1 MSAALVALGII
12 AVIIIGALLFG
23 AIGAHQLTKKATAQ
37 EYMVG
42 GRSFGPLFLWLL
54 LAGEIYTSFTFLGA
68 AGWAYGKGAPALY
81 ILCYPTVAYIISY
94 FLLPPIW
101 RAAKRRNLLTG
112 PDFLESHYRSKAL
125 GIAVAM
131 VGFLFLVP
139 YVTLQM
145 RGIEILLAI
154 AGYASFNSAVAVAL
168 AFVLI
173 AIFVYVGGLRGI
185 AWAAIIKDSMVLLG
199 VLFAGIAI
207 PIHFF
212 GSPANAIHRLLQVH
226 PGWLNLKAGTGEY
239 GTVWFVSTVL
249 LTSLGFYMWP
259 DSMAAIYSAKS
270 EDTLRRN
277 AMYLPVYQLMLLLI
291 YFAGFTALLVL
302 PGLSGPAA
310 DQSFMLVV
318 QKYYPPWVLGL
329 MAGAGSLAGL
339 IPASAQV
346 LGAASIFTKNILGD
360 WLGIAKSDRARTH
373 ATRVM
378 VLVVSGLALLYWL
391 LVKSTLVSLNLIAY
405 EGVTQFFPGVVFAL
419 TWRRASAAGVMAGIF
434 SGLAF
439 LVLLT
444 ATHHDNIGGINAGFF
459 ALLINVFV
467 CVAVSLCG
475 KTLRPLE
482 TAEND

>member
-1 MSAALVALGII
+1 MFFKADIALGII
-12 AVIIIGALLFG
+12 ACIIIGALVFG
-23 AIGAHQLTKKATAQ
+23 ALLARHTKKLSSQ

-81 ILCYPTVAYIISY
+81 ILCYPTVAYIVSY

-125 GIAVAM
+125 GVMVAL

-145 RGIEILLAI
+145 RGIEILLSI
-154 AGYASFNSAVAVAL
+154 AGYASFNSDVAVAL
-168 AFVLI
+168 AFTLI
-173 AIFVYVGGLRGI
+173 AVFVYIGGLRGI
-185 AWAAIIKDSMVLLG
+185 AWAAIIKDSLVLIG
-199 VLFAGIAI
+199 VVFAGVVL

-212 GSPANAIHRLLQVH
+212 GSPTHLVTRLLQVH
-226 PGWLNLKAGTGEY
+226 PGWLTLHTGSSEFGT
-239 GTVWFVSTVL
+239 TWFVSTVL
-249 LTSLGFYMWP
+249 LTSVGFYMWP

-302 PGLSGPAA
+302 PGLTGPAA

-318 QKYYPPWVLGL
+318 QRYYPPWVLGL
-329 MAGAGSLAGL
+329 MAGAGCLAGL

-346 LGAASIFTKNILGD
+346 LGAASIFSKNILGD
-360 WLGIAKSDRARTH
+360 WLGLVKSDRARMH
-373 ATRVM
+373 ATRIM
-378 VLVVSGLALLYWL
+378 VLVVSGLALLFWL
-391 LVKSTLVSLNLIAY
+391 LAKTTLVGLNLIAY
-405 EGVTQFFPGVVFAL
+405 GGVTQFFPGVVFAL
-419 TWRRASAAGVMAGIF
+419 TWRRASAAGVFAGILC
-434 SGLAF
+434 GLAA
-439 LVLLT
+439 LVFIA
-444 ATHHDNIGGINAGFF
+444 ATHRLTIHGISSGFF
-459 ALLINVFV
+459 ALLVNVLV
-467 CVAVSLCG
+467 CVGVSLFSR
-475 KTLRPLE
+475 TLRPIE
-482 TAEND
+482 TAD

>member
-1 MSAALVALGII
+1 MTGDSHTTLAIIGSLVF
-12 AVIIIGALLFG
+12 GALLFG
-23 AIGAHQLTKKATAQ
+23 TLGARHAAKKATAQ

-42 GRSFGPLFLWLL
+42 GRSFGALFLWLL

-68 AGWAYGKGAPALY
+68 AGLAYGEGAPALY

-94 FLLPPIW
+94 FLLPPVW

-112 PDFLESHYRSKAL
+112 PDFLESHYQSKAL
-125 GIAVAM
+125 GICVAII
-131 VGFLFLVP
+131 GFLFLVP

-145 RGIEILLAI
+145 RGIEILLDI
-154 AGYASFNSAVAVAL
+154 AGYASFNSSVAVII

-173 AIFVYVGGLRGI
+173 AIFVYVAGLRGI

-199 VLFAGIAI
+199 VVFAGIVI

-212 GSPANAIHRLLQVH
+212 GSPAHLIHKLLEVH
-226 PGWLNLKAGTGEY
+226 PGWLSLKTGTGEH
-239 GTVWFVSTVL
+239 GTVWFVTTVI

-277 AMYLPVYQLMLLLI
+277 AMYLPAYQLMLLLI

-302 PGLSGPAA
+302 PGLTGPAA

-329 MAGAGSLAGL
+329 LAGAGALAGL

-360 WLGIAKSDRARTH
+360 WLGIVKSDHARTH

-391 LVKSTLVSLNLIAY
+391 RVPSTMVGLNLIAY

-419 TWRRASAAGVMAGIF
+419 VWRRASAAGVMAGIL

-439 LVLLT
+439 LIVLFG
-444 ATHHDNIGGINAGFF
+444 THHESILGINAGFF
-459 ALLINVFV
+459 ALTINVVV
-467 CVAVSLCG
+467 CVAICLFN

-482 TAEND
+482 TAD

>member
-1 MSAALVALGII
+1 
-12 AVIIIGALLFG
+12 
-23 AIGAHQLTKKATAQ
+23 
-37 EYMVG
+37 
-42 GRSFGPLFLWLL
+42 
-54 LAGEIYTSFTFLGA
+54 
-68 AGWAYGKGAPALY
+68 
-81 ILCYPTVAYIISY
+81 
-94 FLLPPIW
+94 
-101 RAAKRRNLLTG
+101 
-112 PDFLESHYRSKAL
+112 
-125 GIAVAM
+125 
-131 VGFLFLVP
+131 
-139 YVTLQM
+139 
-145 RGIEILLAI
+145 
-154 AGYASFNSAVAVAL
+154 
-168 AFVLI
+168 
-173 AIFVYVGGLRGI
+173 
-185 AWAAIIKDSMVLLG
+185 MVLLG

-207 PIHFF
+207 PTHFF
-212 GSPANAIHRLLQVH
+212 GSPAHAVHKLLQVH
-226 PGWLNLKAGTGEY
+226 PGWLTLKQGSGEF

-277 AMYLPVYQLMLLLI
+277 AMYLPVYQLMLLLV

-302 PGLSGPAA
+302 PGLTGPSA

-360 WLGIAKSDRARTH
+360 WLGIAKSDRARTR
-373 ATRVM
+373 ATRIM

-444 ATHHDNIGGINAGFF
+444 ATHHENIGGINAGFF
-459 ALLINVFV
+459 ALLINIAI
-467 CVAVSLCG
+467 CVVISLFS
-475 KTLRPLE
+475 KTLRPIE
-482 TAEND
+482 VASENQ